1 MTLAGIVQLLCQRGQ
16 VISLSR
22 RRPIDAEPST
32 PRQDA
37 MHDHDGAAVAIQERM
52 TIREIAHDL
61 AGLCCHGFLVLPV
74 SESKFYRA
82 PNVLWASKQNVAL
95 ADRKVRSCREAV
107 LSRPRVDGVEENSVR
122 LDHIRIRK
130 MFDLGEKLKGRV
142 NTGRECGM
150 LEAPD
155 DFRVLFLGEVTQV
168 S

>member
-1 MTLAGIVQLLCQRGQ
+1 
-16 VISLSR
+16 
-22 RRPIDAEPST
+22 
-32 PRQDA
+32 

-61 AGLCCHGFLVLPV
+61 AGLCSHGFLVLPV

-95 ADRKVRSCREAV
+95 ADRKVRSCLEAV

-130 MFDLGEKLKGRV
+130 MFDLGEILKGRV
-142 NTGRECGM
+142 NTGREGGM

-155 DFRVLFLGEVTQV
+155 ISGSFSLARLRKYPCVSKSPNGSNVTA
-168 S
+168 